1 MGLRRVDLA
10 RRAGLS
16 QGYVG
21 NVEEARPRINGRP
34 SRPAQDVLLTW
45 THALSLDGE
54 TTRRILGLSGYE
66 SVDEANRG
74 WRLMESSTPY
84 SLGVTPEA
92 RDVHGEDLLIE
103 LEELVRR
110 VQQQDNAEVL
120 AYLRMTL
127 KVLNAYLAR

>member
-34 SRPAQDVLLTW
+34 SRPARDVLLTW
-45 THALSLDGE
+45 TRALLLDAE
-54 TTRRILGLSGYE
+54 TTGRVLGLSGYYPIE
-66 SVDEANRG
+66 EANRG
-74 WRLMESSTPY
+74 RRLMESSTPY
-84 SLGVTPEA
+84 SLRATPEA
-92 RDVHGEDLLIE
+92 WDVHGEELLIE

-110 VQQQDNAEVL
+110 AQQQDNAEVL

-127 KVLNAYLAR
+127 KVLNAFLAR